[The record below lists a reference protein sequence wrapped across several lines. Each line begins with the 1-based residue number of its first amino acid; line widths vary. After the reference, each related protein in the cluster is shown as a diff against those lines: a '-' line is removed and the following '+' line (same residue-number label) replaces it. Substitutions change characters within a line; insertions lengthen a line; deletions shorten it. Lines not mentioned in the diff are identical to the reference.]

1 MRAKQF
7 ERSSSGRAL
16 DARLRKENTKKKK
29 LKAPSLCWRQCLAV
43 VMASSKDDC
52 DVFIYGTEIQ
62 EGKGTRFQSVAPR
75 IMCIQ
80 HWSVVLVYPDG
91 NVAVCEGNP
100 DSKTGVL
107 TGMLSWRTLR
117 DLDATRSNKVSLG
130 RHTLPID
137 RVVSVM
143 RAMNRDTQYALLN
156 NNCQGWVHEL
166 LHRLGIQVPVTAF
179 ADTIVGQ
186 NLNKMANLLEKAD
199 HSDHSDEEVH
209 RHHRH
214 HQHQEQA
221 AGKSDKHAN
230 KSSSKS
236 KGKAGRKPENR
247 AASPSRTRV
256 SSPTESRGGSTS
268 PPGSINNAPSGLR
281 PLAWIGAASIG
292 AAAAGLAILGRYRRR
307 QRDA

>member
-1 MRAKQF
+1 M
-7 ERSSSGRAL
+7 
-16 DARLRKENTKKKK
+16 
-29 LKAPSLCWRQCLAV
+29 
-43 VMASSKDDC
+43 
-52 DVFIYGTEIQ
+52 
-62 EGKGTRFQSVAPR
+62 
-75 IMCIQ
+75 
-80 HWSVVLVYPDG
+80 
-91 NVAVCEGNP
+91 
-100 DSKTGVL
+100 
-107 TGMLSWRTLR
+107 
-117 DLDATRSNKVSLG
+117 SLG